1 MKNNLL
7 LLLILSL
14 LFSTS
19 IFSQEEKYSF
29 SLEEAIQFAL
39 ENNKDANNATR
50 DIEIAK
56 KQKWETTAS
65 GLPQISISGDYQ
77 NFIKQQVTL
86 FDTNGDGI
94 DEEFTFGTSQ
104 SVSAFARVDQKIF
117 DGPYLVA
124 LQAAKVFLKISENAK
139 IKTDSEIRK
148 SVISAYGNVLLTQES
163 VQILIENQKVL
174 QKNVDE
180 TKKIV
185 ENGLGEEE
193 DLEQLQITLANI
205 TSNLNNTKRLKNV
218 AYKFLNIAL
227 GINLDTE
234 VLLTDT
240 LENLAVKN
248 INNTLAVENLTL
260 ENNIDFKI
268 AANNVKAQEL
278 QVKLEKSRALPTL
291 NAFINGGYQGF
302 SDEFSFFDSGQ
313 RYFGTSAFGLSLN
326 LPVFSSGQR
335 SAKTQRAKIELEKV
349 KADLLHTEQQLQLN
363 LSNARSNYLF
373 AIENYQTSKQNL
385 SLAERIE
392 RKNQI
397 KYTEGIATSFELRQA
412 QTQLYTTQREY
423 LQAML
428 DVINNKAE
436 LEVILNSNIN

>member
-1 MKNNLL
+1 MKNNFLF
-7 LLLILSL
+7 LLIPSL
-14 LFSTS
+14 LFSIS
-19 IFSQEEKYSF
+19 IFSQEKTYSF

-56 KQKWETTAS
+56 KQKWEATAS

-77 NFIKQQVTL
+77 NFLKQQVTL

-104 SVSAFARVDQKIF
+104 SVNAFARLDQKIF
-117 DGPYLVA
+117 DGPYIVA
-124 LQAAKVFLKISENAK
+124 LQAAKVFLKISQNAK
-139 IKTDSEIRK
+139 VKTDSEIRK
-148 SVISAYGNVLLTQES
+148 GVISAYGNVLLTEES

-180 TKKIV
+180 TRKIV

-193 DLEQLQITLANI
+193 DLEQLQITLANV
-205 TSNLNNTKRLKNV
+205 TSNLNNTKRLKDV

-227 GINLDTE
+227 GINLNTE
-234 VLLTDT
+234 VTLTDQ
-240 LENLAVKN
+240 LENLAVQN
-248 INNTLAVENLTL
+248 INNNLAVEDLVV

-268 AANNVKAQEL
+268 ASNNVKAQEL
-278 QVKLEKSRALPTL
+278 QVKLEKSRALPSL

-326 LPVFSSGQR
+326 VPIFSSGER
-335 SAKTQRAKIELEKV
+335 AAKTQRAKIELEKV
-349 KADLLHTEQQLQLN
+349 KAELTHTEQQLQLD

-392 RKNQI
+392 RKNQV

-412 QTQLYTTQREY
+412 QTQLYTTQQEY

-436 LEVILNSNIN
+436 LEVILNSNTK